1 MNKKRV
7 SLSKPHKICLASVLG
22 VFIGVSSPLSFAMPS
37 IPGLDPNGIY
47 SQSRHV
53 EMNEKRFQHWLKRRD
68 KKMVRHATRCRPG
81 FDEEDQTLSAV
92 EVFRKYFHQG
102 KYCKIP
108 ELKARLIGEYLQL
121 LGAYRQAADIN
132 LKNQVVHTAKII
144 GLASLWKGAQSD
156 LDPNKGPLTTNELV
170 TAAFY
175 MERAYQLDIEDG
187 ELDDPQILGFLAGA
201 KMGLAQIH
209 QDHNMVAEASQWMR
223 QSIDAYPVFVLFG
236 ATIGASRAPYGS
248 PTFDQAVNMIFD
260 IQDICMQAQV
270 DRDNPDHT
278 PYLPIE
284 GGDYWSCP
292 NTDRSLHRYEAVML
306 YAGDILTKAGQLD
319 AAAAMYN
326 NATFSSTAD
335 RANWKFWTLLQ
346 HRLNADLESLRDQ
359 FRTPGNTDFIP
370 NSKFQCSICHQD

>member
-7 SLSKPHKICLASVLG
+7 PFSKPYKACLTTLLG
-22 VFIGVSSPLSFAMPS
+22 VFIGFSSAPSFAMPS
-37 IPGLDPNGIY
+37 VPGMEAGGGY
-47 SQSRHV
+47 SQNHRF
-53 EMNEKRFQHWLKRRD
+53 EMREKRFQRWLKMWDR
-68 KKMVRHATRCRPG
+68 KMVLRATRCRPG
-81 FDEEDQTLSAV
+81 FDEEDETLSAV

-121 LGAYRQAADIN
+121 LGAYRQTADIK
-132 LKNQVVHTAKII
+132 LKKQVIHTAKII

-175 MERAYQLDIEDG
+175 MDRAYQLDLEDG
-187 ELDDPQILGFLAGA
+187 QLDDPQILGFLAGA

-209 QDHNMVAEASQWMR
+209 QDNNMVAEASQLMG
-223 QSIDAYPVFVLFG
+223 QAIAAYPVFGLFG

-260 IQDICMQAQV
+260 IQDICMQDQV

-284 GGDYWSCP
+284 GGHFWSCP

-326 NATFSSTAD
+326 NATFSSTSD
-335 RANWKFWTLLQ
+335 RSNWKFWMLLQ

-359 FRTPGNTDFIP
+359 FRIPGNTDFIP
-370 NSKFQCSICHQD
+370 NSKFQCSICHQE